1 MKRIT
6 PALVFFLFG
15 CAHSYSLKPVTEK
28 PEFLNGIALNTLETK
43 RCVLQA
49 GYQDFTNDAMLI
61 RVKVLNK
68 SDASFDLDASYFSL
82 TGNSETLDG
91 SPLPTIDPE
100 RYLKDLESTAE
111 MHESRAKMET
121 YQGIDALG
129 TLEGSDKEIERAKS
143 QYRQKQKEAVDAEQD
158 AAAARRKIAM
168 IKPIAL
174 RKTTIKS
181 GETAEGVILIRSAF
195 KGEGAVALVSS
206 HPACS
211 GELGFLLKR

>member
-28 PEFLNGIALNTLETK
+28 PEFLNGVELNTLVEK
-43 RCVLQA
+43 KCVLQA
-49 GYQDFTNDAMLI
+49 GYQDFVNDVMLI

-68 SDASFDLDASYFSL
+68 SDAAFDLDASYFSL

-91 SPLPTIDPE
+91 SPLPTLDPE

-129 TLEGSDKEIERAKS
+129 SLEGSNQEIDKAKS
-143 QYRQKQKEAVDAEQD
+143 QYRQKQKEAVAAEQD
-158 AAAARRKIAM
+158 AAAIRRKIAL
-168 IKPIAL
+168 IQPLVLK
-174 RKTTIKS
+174 KTTVKS

-195 KGEGAVALVSS
+195 KGEGAVALVSN
-206 HPACS
+206 HPACG